1 MSIIRLPSERRLAWI
16 DLETTGYTELHR
28 QLIYKQLILEIGVL
42 VTDDDF
48 NVVAQHNIVVR
59 HPVDEAIAL
68 CDENVR
74 QMHTD
79 NGLFGEVD
87 KAATDLKAA
96 EQQVIAF
103 LIDNGVEPGKSP
115 LCGNGIHF
123 DRMFMEAQL
132 PELNAYLHYRNLD
145 ISAVKEFIK
154 TLSSDFEPPKRRSHR
169 ALDDI
174 LESVQE
180 ARTYRDLIAPAL
192 HALSRSRE
200 RSN

>member
-16 DLETTGYTELHR
+16 DLETTGYTELHS

>member
-1 MSIIRLPSERRLAWI
+1 MSIIPLPSMRRLAWI

-28 QLIYKQLILEIGVL
+28 RLIYKQLILEIGVL
-42 VTDDDF
+42 VTDGDF

-79 NGLFGEVD
+79 NGLFEEVA
-87 KAATDLKAA
+87 KATTDLKTA

-103 LIDNGVEPGKSP
+103 LIDNCVEPGASP

-123 DRMFMEAQL
+123 DRMFIEAQL

-154 TLSSDFEPPKRRSHR
+154 TISSCFEPPKRRSHR

-192 HALSRSRE
+192 LALS
-200 RSN
+200 

>member
-1 MSIIRLPSERRLAWI
+1 MSIIRLPSQRRLAWI

>member
-200 RSN
+200 RSK

>member
-48 NVVAQHNIVVR
+48 NIVAQHNIAVR

-79 NGLFGEVD
+79 NGLFEEVA
-87 KAATDLKAA
+87 KATTDLKAA
-96 EQQVIAF
+96 EQQIIAF
-103 LIDNGVEPGKSP
+103 LIDNGVEPGTSP

-123 DRMFMEAQL
+123 DRMFIEAQM
-132 PELNAYLHYRNLD
+132 PELNAYIHYRNLD

-154 TLSSDFEPPKRRSHR
+154 TISSGFEPPKRRSHR